1 MRTTVAYPSPKM
13 LNPKIIIPFRPNSI
27 AELERD
33 LLDAEE
39 KADLIEVWL
48 DGVKQ
53 LDEPKIKK
61 IVKMIKKP
69 LILNLKNKKEG
80 GCSRFGDKKRV
91 EFLKIAARAGADFVD
106 ADLNL
111 PVALLRDL
119 KKSCKKTKL
128 ILSFHDFKK
137 IPKIEKLRRLVGKA
151 FRLNADT
158 VKLVGLAKCW
168 NDCTPIFQISWELAK
183 AGKSFL
189 TMAMGECGEPTRVIT
204 PLIGGL
210 GMFAPIEK
218 KNATATGQLTVEELR
233 EWWGAFD

>member
-1 MRTTVAYPSPKM
+1 M
-13 LNPKIIIPFRPNSI
+13 LNPKIIIPLRPNSI
-27 AELERD
+27 AELKRD
-33 LLDAEE
+33 LLDTEE

-53 LDEPKIKK
+53 LDEPKIQK
-61 IVKMIKKP
+61 IVKAVGKP

-80 GCSRFGDKKRV
+80 GVSRFGDKKRV
-91 EFLKIAARAGADFVD
+91 EFLKIAAKAGADFVD

-111 PVALLRDL
+111 PAGLLREL
-119 KKSCKKTKL
+119 KKECGETKL
-128 ILSFHDFKK
+128 ILSFHDFEKT
-137 IPKIEKLRRLVGKA
+137 PKIESLRRFVEKA
-151 FRLNADT
+151 FRLNADV
-158 VKLVGLAKCW
+158 VKLVGFAKNW

-218 KNATATGQLTVEELR
+218 KSATAAGQLTVEELR
-233 EWWGAFD
+233 GWWKAFD